1 MRCCIV
7 GLAAMLVTV
16 ASTIPAIAGPGA
28 LILADGEEMGRT
40 APAFQY
46 FFASICTIL
55 ILFTVLK
62 PSRKR

>member
-1 MRCCIV
+1 MRCVLIE
-7 GLAAMLVTV
+7 LAALLVIIVNALPAV
-16 ASTIPAIAGPGA
+16 AASGV
-28 LILADGEEMGRT
+28 LILADGEETGRT

-46 FFASICTIL
+46 FFASVCTIL